1 MNLTASKLLSY
12 GGLVLAVLVVSVS
25 CSTYVNLN
33 QGKVGKVLEG
43 KSQLNLTIGKLLR
56 KQAKF

>member
-33 QGKVGKVLEG
+33 QGKVGKVFEG